1 MSRNLWE
8 MHRSIGKITDKNS
21 YFHINKICTAKSS
34 YYNADSHVISLSCGR
49 GRKEKFAHQRSN
61 KPLIILWLC
70 SGPTSSGLGA
80 RCQTHLPTPAVQYVY
95 SMHET
100 ELLHLPGPF
109 PAPQISTIDL
119 DLVLFDQ
126 STRLHKTDL
135 KMLNIVRLWK
145 CDELWFFMHL
155 LIYHP
160 CFHVQYKPPY

>member
-1 MSRNLWE
+1 
-8 MHRSIGKITDKNS
+8 MHRSVGKITDKNVVI
-21 YFHINKICTAKSS
+21 FNINKICTAKSS
-34 YYNADSHVISLSCGR
+34 YYNADSHVISLSC

-70 SGPTSSGLGA
+70 SGPTSSGPGA
-80 RCQTHLPTPAVQYVY
+80 RCQTHVPTPAVQYVY
-95 SMHET
+95 SMHIYCTHET
-100 ELLHLPGPF
+100 EVLHLQGPF

-126 STRLHKTDL
+126 SMRLHKTDL
-135 KMLNIVRLWK
+135 KKLNIVRLWK

-155 LIYHP
+155 LLYHP